1 MADQF
6 GYLCS
11 IEAPGA
17 PQCLYASF
25 QEMGIKDDFHEKSIL
40 VCIDELCGQQTDNV
54 SSFIVFFFIV
64 NLMIIIMIFLI
75 TVLVTIRKYVH
86 CNHKKSSFSAYVI
99 IVMGRLPI
107 MITQFCALCQCLPSK
122 LF

>member
-54 SSFIVFFFIV
+54 SSCFIVFRHCEL
-64 NLMIIIMIFLI
+64 NDNHYDIFN
-75 TVLVTIRKYVH
+75 R
-86 CNHKKSSFSAYVI
+86 
-99 IVMGRLPI
+99 
-107 MITQFCALCQCLPSK
+107 CACHHQKICPLQS
-122 LF
+122 